1 MTIYRVMGNAIIEE
15 DELITQQEKPSFK
28 DFKRGKTRNFTFT
41 TGVLE
46 QGAKNQFKVSPASD
60 LTPFLEIGPSKPL
73 VVEIRNVY
81 TGKYPKRDR
90 KMLVTSAMKSLTDTS
105 VAPRAINFM
114 TQKDVESKSNNSIV
128 AAVDPG
134 SPLIYYTP
142 ALTKPNSTITVDMGF
157 DAFNGGI
164 LRSIA
169 SIFKGA
175 GELPIFA
182 PISSFLM
189 GAGEVLNLGKE
200 LGDRFLESKPVFS
213 ASDPITFLRG
223 GSRVPEAG
231 FRLITESDFPV
242 ELRDNYQVSP
252 DGYLVDKSGRGYD
265 GDIPYVV
272 ISLDGRKIDS
282 YVDFEP
288 LQASAGILE
297 DFFNLREG
305 QDQDLGVILNGLK
318 LINDL
323 SFRSKADKL
332 AEQIAAEN
340 DAEKKNELETQFDA
354 FVANIREERL
364 RP

>member
-1 MTIYRVMGNAIIEE
+1 MPIYRVMGNAIIEE
-15 DELITQQEKPSFK
+15 DELIAQQERSSFK
-28 DFKRGKTRNFTFT
+28 EFKRGKSRQFTFT

-46 QGAKNQFKVSPASD
+46 QGVTSQFKVSPASD
-60 LTPFLEIGPSKPL
+60 PTPFLEIGPSKPL
-73 VVEIRNVY
+73 VIEIRNVY
-81 TGKYPKRDR
+81 TGRFPKRTR

-114 TQKDVESKSNNSIV
+114 TERAIARKSNNSIV

-157 DAFNGGI
+157 DSFSGGF
-164 LRSIA
+164 LSSIA

-175 GELPIFA
+175 GELPVFA

-189 GAGEVLNLGKE
+189 GAGEVLNLGRE

-213 ASDPITFLRG
+213 ANDPISFLRG
-223 GSRVPEAG
+223 GSGAPQAG
-231 FRLITESDFPV
+231 FRLITESNFPV
-242 ELRDNYQVSP
+242 ELRTNYHVSP
-252 DGYLVDKSGRGYD
+252 DGALVDENGRAYN
-265 GDIPYVV
+265 GDLPYIM

-305 QDQDLGVILNGLK
+305 QDQDLGVILDGLK

-323 SFRSKADKL
+323 NFRSKADKL
-332 AEQIAAEN
+332 AKQIAAED
-340 DAEKKNELETQFDA
+340 DAEKKKELEKQFDA
-354 FVANIREERL
+354 FVANIREEKL